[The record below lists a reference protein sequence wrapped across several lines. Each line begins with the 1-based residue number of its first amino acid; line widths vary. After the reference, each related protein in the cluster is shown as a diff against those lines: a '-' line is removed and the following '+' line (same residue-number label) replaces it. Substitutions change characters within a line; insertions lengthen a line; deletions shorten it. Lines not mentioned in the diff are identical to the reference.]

1 MAFSSD
7 RPASAL
13 LSAPDTDLDQS
24 EPGPAED
31 RPTAH
36 QARPLPTE
44 AKATPGRRDEP
55 AARPSPPARRSK
67 AGRALTG
74 AIILL
79 VAGGGYAGWS
89 WWSKAKAPPPVAA
102 VAASIPVEAAT
113 AAKTDVPVYF
123 RGLGTVQ
130 AFNTVTIKARVD
142 GQLQTVAFT
151 EGQQVKR
158 GDLLAQIDPRPYQ
171 AAFDQAVAKKVQDE
185 AQLGNARLDLQRY
198 TDLAKNNFGTRQ
210 QLDTQ
215 RALVAQLEA
224 TIRVDQGAI
233 DAAKVQLD
241 YTTIASPIDGVA
253 GIRLVDAGNIV
264 HASDTGGIV
273 VVTQMQPISIVFTLP
288 EEDRPEVA
296 AAMAAGPVEVAAL
309 ARDGTGV
316 LDRGTV
322 LLIDNEIDQA
332 TGTMRLKATFPN
344 PQNKLWPGQ
353 FVNTRLLL
361 RTERGVLTIPS
372 AAVERG
378 PAGFYAYVVKPDQTV
393 DMRALEIGQDQ
404 DGVAVVRQGLEAG
417 EKVVTGGQ
425 YRLQPGALVTV
436 AASNAAAAAGAP
448 AEAATVG
455 QRAQP

>member
-1 MAFSSD
+1 MAFSND

-24 EPGPAED
+24 DPGPAED

-55 AARPSPPARRSK
+55 AARPGKPARRSK
-67 AGRALTG
+67 AGRALAG
-74 AIILL
+74 VIILL
-79 VAGGGYAGWS
+79 AAGGGYAGWS
-89 WWSKAKAPPPVAA
+89 WWSKAKAPPPAAA
-102 VAASIPVEAAT
+102 VVASIPVEAAT
-113 AAKTDVPVYF
+113 AVTGDVPVYF

-151 EGQQVKR
+151 EGQQIKR
-158 GDLLAQIDPRPYQ
+158 GELIAQIDPRPYQ

-185 AQLGNARLDLQRY
+185 AQLGNAKLDLQRY

-353 FVNTRLLL
+353 FVNVRLLL
-361 RTERGVLTIPS
+361 RTEHGVVTVPS
-372 AAVERG
+372 AAIERG
-378 PAGFYAYVVKPDQTV
+378 PAGFYAYVVKPDATV
-393 DMRALEIGQDQ
+393 DMRTLAVGQDQ
-404 DGVAVVRQGLEAG
+404 DGLAVVRQGLAAG
-417 EKVVTGGQ
+417 ERVVTGGQ
-425 YRLQPGALVTV
+425 YRLQPGALVAV
-436 AASNAAAAAGAP
+436 EAGGGAAAGTAP
-448 AEAATVG
+448 AEAATAS
-455 QRAQP
+455 QRTQP

>member
-1 MAFSSD
+1 
-7 RPASAL
+7 
-13 LSAPDTDLDQS
+13 
-24 EPGPAED
+24 
-31 RPTAH
+31 
-36 QARPLPTE
+36 
-44 AKATPGRRDEP
+44 
-55 AARPSPPARRSK
+55 
-67 AGRALTG
+67 
-74 AIILL
+74 
-79 VAGGGYAGWS
+79 
-89 WWSKAKAPPPVAA
+89 AA
-102 VAASIPVEAAT
+102 VAAKV
-113 AAKTDVPVYF
+113 DVPVYF

-158 GDLLAQIDPRPYQ
+158 GDLIAQIDPRPYQ

-224 TIRVDQGAI
+224 AIRVDQGAI

-273 VVTQMQPISIVFTLP
+273 VVTQLQPISIVFTLP

-309 ARDGTGV
+309 SRDGASV

-353 FVNTRLLL
+353 FVNARLLL
-361 RTERGVLTIPS
+361 RTDREVLTVPS

-378 PAGFYAYVVKPDQTV
+378 PTGFYAYVVKPDATV
-393 DMRALEIGQDQ
+393 DMRALAIGQDQ

-417 EKVVTGGQ
+417 EKVVIGGQ

-436 AASNAAAAAGAP
+436 ATANAAPPGTAP
-448 AEAATVG
+448 GEAPTAG
-455 QRAQP
+455 QRATP